1 MFETCSFWCIF
12 ELTKNKYKGGVM
24 TVLEG
29 LLTSSSILLIMFLV
43 YWFAQ
48 TLYYPIHYLF

>member
-1 MFETCSFWCIF
+1 
-12 ELTKNKYKGGVM
+12 M
-24 TVLEG
+24 TALEY
-29 LLTSSSILLIMFLV
+29 LITTSSMLLIILLV

>member
-1 MFETCSFWCIF
+1 
-12 ELTKNKYKGGVM
+12 M